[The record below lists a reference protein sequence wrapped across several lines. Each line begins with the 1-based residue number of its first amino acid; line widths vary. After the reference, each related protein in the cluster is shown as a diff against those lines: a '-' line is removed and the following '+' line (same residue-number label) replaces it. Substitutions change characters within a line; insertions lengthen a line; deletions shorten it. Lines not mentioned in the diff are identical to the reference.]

1 MILSFLVKVYTI
13 AVNKFDFHL
22 IYSESMKK
30 ANPPLVVINGG
41 TFISDEGNVWGS
53 PVTDVTYGD
62 VNGGSF
68 YGGCGSAFAFGDKN
82 IKVLGTEKCAEIG
95 RASCRERV

>member
-41 TFISDEGNVWGS
+41 TFISDEGSVWRS
-53 PVTDVTYGD
+53 PVTDVTKGV
-62 VNGGSF
+62 VNGGTF
-68 YGGCGSAFAFGDKN
+68 HGGGGK
-82 IKVLGTEKCAEIG
+82 
-95 RASCRERV
+95 SCV